1 VPVRPCAKKEI
12 VVALDAGRTVLPD
25 ASDEMVACD
34 IRLMIDGES
43 MGRVRGLTLSVDLE
57 RPYRSYQ
64 SSDEPP
70 SNDPVLHTD
79 PGVPASGLPESL
91 VVR

>member
-1 VPVRPCAKKEI
+1 MTVRPCAKSEI
-12 VVALDAGRTVLPD
+12 VVAVEFGRTVLPD